1 MRYSLRAH
9 QHPALSTQTCSPRVT
24 VLIVGAKAISDEQ
37 WAVHA
42 GSGDVMALGP
52 IEDVHLALAIVA
64 NLIIDK
70 VVVTSDFDGSALLP
84 TPSTGCRSLF
94 LRTGASACRLGTR
107 ALGAGRTTP
116 PIGEVQRAI
125 QATTKRR
132 SLDARTS
139 AAGIATP

>member
-1 MRYSLRAH
+1 MLTNT
-9 QHPALSTQTCSPRVT
+9 PPLSTQTCSPRVT

-70 VVVTSDFDGSALLP
+70 VVVTSDFDGSALLADA
-84 TPSTGCRSLF
+84 LD
-94 LRTGASACRLGTR
+94 RLQIPCFFEPGHPLADWER
-107 ALGAGRTTP
+107 AR
-116 PIGEVQRAI
+116 
-125 QATTKRR
+125 
-132 SLDARTS
+132 
-139 AAGIATP
+139 